1 MDVRIFNFVDY
12 RGEMERPGWC
22 VYNTQTRY
30 ADIRGLVTTCFR
42 LHRDPRLTLY
52 SSAHKYF
59 YVLTP
64 NVIEF

>member
-1 MDVRIFNFVDY
+1 MDKED
-12 RGEMERPGWC
+12 GL
-22 VYNTQTRY
+22 VYIIRRLGN
-30 ADIRGLVTTCFR
+30 DIRGLVTTCFR